1 MFEWY
6 VLFEAGQQ
14 LRLDVV
20 SGVLRFLFY
29 SSTMITYASAKQ
41 ARKSKTNLD
50 NGYPHTAIITK
61 TPEYECSAVLGH
73 PLSRSFVNT
82 AFPRYKRTI

>member
-1 MFEWY
+1 MKSLASRLLAKFGFSTQLVLGNRGNMFEWY

-29 SSTMITYASAKQ
+29 SSTMITYASAK
-41 ARKSKTNLD
+41 
-50 NGYPHTAIITK
+50 
-61 TPEYECSAVLGH
+61 
-73 PLSRSFVNT
+73 
-82 AFPRYKRTI
+82 